1 MSGADLANLVNE
13 AALLAARRGREK
25 VYMDDL
31 EDAKDKV
38 MLGAERKS
46 LVLSEKERE
55 LTAYHEAGHAVV
67 ALRTPGLDP
76 VHKIT
81 IVPRGRA
88 LGITAS
94 LPEED
99 RHSYSKDYLLSN
111 LAMLYGGRAA
121 EELIF
126 GVEKITT
133 GAGNDIERATA
144 MARRM
149 VTQFGMSDVIG
160 PMAVGDSEQEVFLG
174 RELVQRR
181 EISERTS
188 ENVDEEIKRILDEAY
203 VRARQTLQENRVL
216 LEKISEA
223 LLERETLDR
232 EDVDLLAAGRP
243 LPEFK
248 PRPPLGDGENGNKGS
263 GTLVGA
269 GTGSPDTAS

>member
-1 MSGADLANLVNE
+1 
-13 AALLAARRGREK
+13 
-25 VYMDDL
+25 
-31 EDAKDKV
+31 
-38 MLGAERKS
+38 
-46 LVLSEKERE
+46 
-55 LTAYHEAGHAVV
+55 
-67 ALRTPGLDP
+67 
-76 VHKIT
+76 
-81 IVPRGRA
+81 
-88 LGITAS
+88 

-160 PMAVGDSEQEVFLG
+160 PMAVGDAEQEVFLG

-181 EISERTS
+181 EVSERTS
-188 ENVDEEIKRILDEAY
+188 ENVDDEIKRILDEAY
-203 VRARQTLQENRVL
+203 TRARQTLMDNRVL

-232 EDVDLLAAGRP
+232 EDVDLLAAGLP

-248 PRPPLGDGENGNKGS
+248 PRPAVLETAGGDNGNGA
-263 GTLVGA
+263 LVGA
-269 GTGSPDTAS
+269 AATGPDTAS